1 MNRRPLL
8 RCPRRPAEPGFTLV
22 EIMIVIAI
30 IAILALMTVPS
41 IQARLA
47 REQIIEA
54 VKLADI
60 AKPAVAAAWAAGEPL
75 PIDNAAAGVPAA
87 EKIVSNYVSAVTVD
101 HGAIH
106 ISFGNSASAA
116 IKGKQLSLRP
126 AVVED
131 EPTVPVTWLCAHA
144 RVPGK
149 MTVLGTDKTDL
160 TDDLLPLNCR

>member
-1 MNRRPLL
+1 MRRTD
-8 RCPRRPAEPGFTLV
+8 AGFTLV

-60 AKPAVAAAWAAGEPL
+60 AKPAIAAAWAAGEPL
-75 PIDNAAAGVPAA
+75 PDDNLAAGVPAA
-87 EKIVSNYVSAVTVD
+87 DKIVSNLVSAVTVD
-101 HGAIH
+101 RGAIH
-106 ISFGNSASAA
+106 ITFGNSANGVL
-116 IKGKQLSLRP
+116 KGKVLSLRP

-131 EPTVPVTWLCAHA
+131 EPTVPVTWLCAKA
-144 RVPGK
+144 RVPAK

>member
-1 MNRRPLL
+1 
-8 RCPRRPAEPGFTLV
+8 
-22 EIMIVIAI
+22 MIVIAI

-60 AKPAVAAAWAAGEPL
+60 AKPAIAAAWAAGEPL

-87 EKIVSNYVSAVTVD
+87 DKIVSNYVSAVTVD

-106 ISFGNSASAA
+106 ITFGNSANGA
-116 IKGKQLSLRP
+116 IKGKVLSLRP
-126 AVVED
+126 AVVDD
-131 EPTVPVTWLCAHA
+131 EPTVPVTWLCARA
-144 RVPGK
+144 RVPDK
-149 MTVLGTDKTDL
+149 MVVLGTDRTDL
-160 TDDLLPLNCR
+160 TNDLLPLNCR